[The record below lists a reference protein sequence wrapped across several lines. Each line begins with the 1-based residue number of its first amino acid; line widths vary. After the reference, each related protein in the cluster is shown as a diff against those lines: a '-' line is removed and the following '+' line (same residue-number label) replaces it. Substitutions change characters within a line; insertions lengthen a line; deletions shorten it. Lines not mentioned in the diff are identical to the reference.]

1 MRTPP
6 LVSVI
11 VPSSN
16 SAKTIAACLE
26 SIKKQTYGKVEIVV
40 VDKNSSDKTRAIAKR
55 YTKNVYSW
63 GPERAAQVNFG
74 AAKAS
79 GKYLYR
85 VDSDFIVE
93 PKVIEECVR
102 ACEQK
107 KLDGIAVHNTSA
119 EGLGF
124 WADVRKFERNTYIDD
139 DLIVAIRFFTKTSWE
154 TVGGFDEALYGP
166 EDYDFHNRFVTA
178 GFRWGRIRA
187 LERHLGEPK
196 TLGDIWRKH
205 YYYGKQMIF
214 YFRKHR
220 SVAIK
225 QFNPIRRSYLR
236 HVTVIL
242 RNPLMF
248 LGLIT
253 MTMVKFTA
261 GGAGFFVAL
270 VSHYDPVI
278 SEAMKQTKRLYAGTG
293 WARFFTSIRFWTG
306 SFVQVETYVP
316 KEGNILDLGC
326 GYGIFANFLA
336 LCSDKRN
343 IIGVDMDEGKIH
355 FADRKV
361 PNASFQI
368 GDATKMH
375 VKNLDAI
382 LLLDVLHHLHSY
394 GDQEKLIR
402 SCHSMLKPGGKLI
415 ILEVNGTP
423 LWKLVVAR
431 VADAVLYSGQPVYY
445 RYEASMKPM
454 LMRHFTKTNIS
465 AQRLIHN
472 PFPHMIY
479 LCKK

>member
-1 MRTPP
+1 
-6 LVSVI
+6 
-11 VPSSN
+11 
-16 SAKTIAACLE
+16 
-26 SIKKQTYGKVEIVV
+26 
-40 VDKNSSDKTRAIAKR
+40 
-55 YTKNVYSW
+55 
-63 GPERAAQVNFG
+63 
-74 AAKAS
+74 
-79 GKYLYR
+79 
-85 VDSDFIVE
+85 
-93 PKVIEECVR
+93 
-102 ACEQK
+102 
-107 KLDGIAVHNTSA
+107 
-119 EGLGF
+119 
-124 WADVRKFERNTYIDD
+124 
-139 DLIVAIRFFTKTSWE
+139 
-154 TVGGFDEALYGP
+154 
-166 EDYDFHNRFVTA
+166 
-178 GFRWGRIRA
+178 
-187 LERHLGEPK
+187 
-196 TLGDIWRKH
+196 
-205 YYYGKQMIF
+205 
-214 YFRKHR
+214 
-220 SVAIK
+220 
-225 QFNPIRRSYLR
+225 
-236 HVTVIL
+236 
-242 RNPLMF
+242 
-248 LGLIT
+248 
-253 MTMVKFTA
+253 
-261 GGAGFFVAL
+261 
-270 VSHYDPVI
+270 
-278 SEAMKQTKRLYAGTG
+278 
-293 WARFFTSIRFWTG
+293 